1 MRFAAWPFLA
11 LLLAVPALWLLHRR
25 AGRRRA
31 ERLLLLVEAP
41 AAARLVPADGPGRR
55 PRVGPALGGLAL
67 IALALA
73 QPQWGAGGQDL
84 VLRGRDIVVVLD
96 TSLSMLAEDVAPSR
110 LERAKAAARSLV
122 LALGADGGHRL
133 ALVTFAGRPEVRCPL
148 TRDRALFLDRLL
160 SASVDD
166 LPQRGS
172 ALGAALLELSDMLA
186 VPDPAFLDVVLLS
199 DGEDHGG
206 QAVEAA
212 RLLAGRGASLA
223 TVLIGDPRRAT
234 PIAIAAERG
243 RLELLAYQGQPV
255 ESRPRPG
262 VLAAM
267 AEAAGG
273 RFEPIGTGEPSLARF
288 YRETLA
294 ARPRR
299 ELEARSGAER
309 APRFQLALA
318 LALGLLALD
327 ALLPAP
333 RRSGP

>member
-1 MRFAAWPFLA
+1 MRLAAWPFLA
-11 LLLAVPALWLLHRR
+11 LLLLVPALWLLHRR
-25 AGRRRA
+25 AERRRA
-31 ERLLLLVEAP
+31 ARLALLLEAP
-41 AAARLVPADGPGRR
+41 SPAIAPIEGGRPAR
-55 PRVGPALGGLAL
+55 RVWPALGGLAA
-67 IALALA
+67 IALGLA
-73 QPQWGAGGQDL
+73 EPQWGAGGQDV

-96 TSLSMLAEDVAPSR
+96 VSLSMLAEDVAPDR

-122 LALGADGGHRL
+122 RALEAGSGHRL

-172 ALGAALLELSDMLA
+172 ALGTALLELSDLLA

-212 RLLAGRGASLA
+212 RLLAGRGAGLA

-234 PIAIAAERG
+234 PIPIGERNGG
-243 RLELLAYQGQPV
+243 RELLAYRGQPV

-273 RFEPIGTGEPSLARF
+273 RFVPIGTDEPSLEGL
-288 YRETLA
+288 YREVLA
-294 ARPRR
+294 AKPRR